1 MEIVGKIE
9 GISKIKMTFKSYN
22 TEMQF
27 ALIWNTKI
35 RKFMKNKKLNKIN
48 VVILL
53 ILFSLFPFVGCQ
65 QEELNERN
73 NDLSFLSLGENSDYS
88 ALSKTEMKIL
98 REAFQRLEIG
108 LKMIIFI

>member
-1 MEIVGKIE
+1 
-9 GISKIKMTFKSYN
+9 
-22 TEMQF
+22 
-27 ALIWNTKI
+27 
-35 RKFMKNKKLNKIN
+35 MKNKKLNKIN

-108 LKMIIFI
+108 IKDDYFYIEQTSGAEIHISEELFLYFKKIIGKIK